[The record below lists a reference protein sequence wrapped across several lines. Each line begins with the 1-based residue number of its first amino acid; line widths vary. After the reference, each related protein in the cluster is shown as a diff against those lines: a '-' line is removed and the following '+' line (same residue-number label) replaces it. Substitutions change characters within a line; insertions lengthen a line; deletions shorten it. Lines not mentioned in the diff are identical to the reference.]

1 MWQSKKNYL
10 HMKPSN
16 LLFDI
21 IKSLNPE
28 EIKYFQKS
36 SSLQQGEKNY
46 IKLFNFIHSLGEYD
60 ENAVKEKFKNETFIK
75 HLPSEKNQ
83 LLHHILKSLRYFR
96 IETSEAAEIYEQIK
110 DIHLLFS
117 KSLYKQSRKVL
128 NYVKERAYK
137 HELFYYILDII
148 DLEKVVID
156 MEAHFGEVTH
166 TTIDNLIEEE
176 VDIYKKI
183 EQLTH
188 FEKLLSHL
196 NQLSTRLLFVRTKSD
211 VAEIEKIL
219 HDKLLNQTEKINSQK
234 ALITALHVKGLAH
247 RLLNQSEEMFDSFQS
262 LVYTMEQNPSLISEM
277 PKSYVIGYSY
287 IIRYYAIKRMYTDGF
302 KTIDKLKALTLN
314 PEFKSTDLQVAI
326 FPKAYIN
333 EMLLYEYIGQ
343 HDKAKN
349 VIPAVIRG
357 LEKYETKISE
367 EELLRIYH
375 TITMVY
381 FGVGEYSKAL
391 HWINKIINS
400 NYSELRQDII
410 RIAKLVN
417 LIIHFELGNED
428 LLPYIYKSTQRFVV
442 SLENKYKFEVLFLE
456 YFKKISLSKREGKQT
471 STYVNFKEEMQN
483 IFKDPYEKNAL
494 EYFNFYAW
502 LDSKIHNITFSDAIK
517 IRKQNMA

>member
-1 MWQSKKNYL
+1 
-10 HMKPSN
+10 MKPSN

-21 IKSLNPE
+21 IKSLNVE
-28 EIKYFQKS
+28 EKKHFQQA
-36 SSLQQGEKNY
+36 SSLQQGDKNY
-46 IKLFNFIHSLGEYD
+46 IKLFNYISSLSEYD
-60 ENAVKEKFKNETFIK
+60 EEAVKEKFKNETFVK

-96 IETSEAAEIYEQIK
+96 IQNSATAQIYERIK
-110 DIHLLFS
+110 DIHLLFN

-128 NYVKERAYK
+128 DYTKEQAYK

-156 MEAHFGEVTH
+156 MEAHFGEITN
-166 TTIDNLIEEE
+166 TAIDTLILEE

-196 NQLSTRLLFVRTKSD
+196 NKLSTRLLFVRTQSD
-211 VAEIEKIL
+211 VDEIEKIL
-219 HDKLLNQTEKINSQK
+219 KDKLLNLPKKINSQK
-234 ALITALHVKGLAH
+234 SLITALHVKGLAY
-247 RLLNQSEEMFDSFQS
+247 RLLNKSDEMFEAFTE
-262 LVYTMEQNPSLISEM
+262 LVNIMEENVSLISEM
-277 PKSYVIGYSY
+277 PKSFITAHGY
-287 IIRYYAIKRMYTDGF
+287 IIRYYAIKRLYTDGF

-314 PEFKSTDLQVAI
+314 PDFKSTDLQVAI

-333 EMLLYEYIGQ
+333 EMLLYDYIGQ

-349 VIPAVIRG
+349 VIPAVIKG
-357 LEKYETKISE
+357 LEKYESKINE

-375 TITMVY
+375 VITMVY
-381 FGVGEYSKAL
+381 FGVGEYSKSL

-400 NYSELRQDII
+400 SYSELRQDII

-417 LIIHFELGNED
+417 LIIHFELGNDD
-428 LLPYIYKSTQRFVV
+428 LLPYIYKSTQRFVM
-442 SLENKYKFEVLFLE
+442 SLDNKYKFEILFLE
-456 YFKKISLSKREGKQT
+456 YFKKISLSKREGKQVA
-471 STYVNFKEEMQN
+471 TYVNFKEEMQT

-502 LDSKIHNITFSDAIK
+502 LDSKIHNISFSDAIK

>member
-1 MWQSKKNYL
+1 
-10 HMKPSN
+10 MKPSN

-21 IKSLNPE
+21 IKSLNAE
-28 EIKYFQKS
+28 EKKYFQQA
-36 SSLQQGEKNY
+36 SSLQQGDKNY
-46 IKLFNFIHSLGEYD
+46 IKLFNYISSLAEYD
-60 ENAVKEKFKNETFIK
+60 EESVKEKFKNETFVK

-96 IETSEAAEIYEQIK
+96 IQNSVTAQIYEQIK
-110 DIHLLFS
+110 DIHLLFN

-128 NYVKERAYK
+128 DYAKEQAYK

-156 MEAHFGEVTH
+156 MEAHFGEITNSA
-166 TTIDNLIEEE
+166 IDTLILEE
-176 VDIYKKI
+176 VAIYKKI

-196 NQLSTRLLFVRTKSD
+196 NKLSTRLLFVRTQSD
-211 VAEIEKIL
+211 VDEIEKIL
-219 HDKLLNQTEKINSQK
+219 KDKLLNQPEKINSQK
-234 ALITALHVKGLAH
+234 SLITALHAKGLAY
-247 RLLNQSEEMFDSFQS
+247 RLLNNSDEMFEAFTK
-262 LVYTMEQNPSLISEM
+262 LVNIMEDNASLISEM
-277 PKSYVIGYSY
+277 PKSFITGHGY
-287 IIRYYAIKRMYTDGF
+287 IIRYYAIKRLYTDGF

-333 EMLLYEYIGQ
+333 EMLLYDYIGQ

-349 VIPAVIRG
+349 VIPAVIKG
-357 LEKYETKISE
+357 LEKYESKINE

-375 TITMVY
+375 VITMVY

-417 LIIHFELGNED
+417 LIIHFELGNDD
-428 LLPYIYKSTQRFVV
+428 LLPYIFKSTQRFVI
-442 SLENKYKFEVLFLE
+442 SLDNKYKFEILFLE
-456 YFKKISLSKREGKQT
+456 YFKKISLSKREGKQLA
-471 STYVNFKEEMQN
+471 TYVSFKEEMQN

-502 LDSKIHNITFSDAIK
+502 LDSKIHNISFSDAIK